1 MLNLTDRVAMITGG
15 AGGLGLALAD
25 RLATLGAN
33 VVVNDIPQA
42 EEAAERVA
50 EMVRKHGR
58 KALVALGS
66 VTSADDVGKTV
77 DSVLEEFGKIDI
89 LINNAGIT
97 RDGLLIRMSE
107 QDWDMVLEINLK
119 GSFLCTKAVARPMMK
134 ARYGRIVNIASV
146 AGVMGNAGQANYSAS
161 KGGLIALTK
170 TTAKELASRSI
181 TCNAVAP
188 GFIETRMTEVL
199 DERVRAQWL
208 QNIPLGRPGT
218 PEDVADVVAFL
229 ASDAAAYVTGQVL
242 NIDGGLIM

>member
-77 DSVLEEFGKIDI
+77 DAALEEFGKIDI

-199 DERVRAQWL
+199 DEQVRAQWL

>member
-199 DERVRAQWL
+199 DEQVRAQWL

>member
-25 RLATLGAN
+25 KLAALGAD

-77 DSVLEEFGKIDI
+77 DAALEKFGKIDI

-199 DERVRAQWL
+199 DEQVRAQWL